1 MKRLSLLKY
10 VMIALMLVVCSVAMS
25 QTESKY
31 YMNVQTELGK
41 VQSYEVNPNLKVSWE
56 KTMRGVTPSEYY
68 NKDEVD
74 EKLKE
79 IEDRSWDKHRAI
91 EEEIYY
97 YYKRLEEVDEILKNL
112 EDSLAKAE
120 LTLSGYYNK
129 NEVDEKIKALE
140 EKNKNLE
147 DRLARAERLI
157 STIINNGNFGHEYV
171 ELAGYKWATEN
182 VGEVSGLT
190 ALYSDSKYVYLY
202 SQNDALQAARSWG
215 GIWTLPTMKQWQA
228 LIDNCYWVWVSEYN
242 GQNGFMVYEAQT
254 EDDKGKHVGSDSE
267 LSEAY
272 TSTVPHIF
280 LPATG
285 VYDVDQGRVDY
296 QHSDGYYRSA
306 DGGHYLGFN
315 DYILSVSDYY
325 LPADGIAVRLVS
337 E

>member
-1 MKRLSLLKY
+1 MKKIFLFTT
-10 VMIALMLVVCSVAMS
+10 LMLALCSTAVA
-25 QTESKY
+25 QTESKHY
-31 YMNVQTELGK
+31 VNVKFEDGTVRSFEATPNMK
-41 VQSYEVNPNLKVSWE
+41 VTFGE
-56 KTMRGVTPSEYY
+56 K
-68 NKDEVD
+68 
-74 EKLKE
+74 
-79 IEDRSWDKHRAI
+79 
-91 EEEIYY
+91 EEA
-97 YYKRLEEVDEILKNL
+97 DPT
-112 EDSLAKAE
+112 S
-120 LTLSGYYNK
+120 
-129 NEVDEKIKALE
+129 
-140 EKNKNLE
+140 
-147 DRLARAERLI
+147 
-157 STIINNGNFGHEYV
+157 INGHPCV
-171 ELAGYKWATEN
+171 KLAGYYWATEN
-182 VGEVSGLT
+182 VGESIVPAIAGPGTMSNNWKSYFYT
-190 ALYSDSKYVYLY
+190 QDDNNAMSAALL
-202 SQNDALQAARSWG
+202 WG
-215 GIWTLPTMKQWQA
+215 HEGGHDWTLPNQLQWET
-228 LIDNCYWVWVSEYN
+228 LIDNCYWVWVGEYN